1 MSKPLVI
8 PKLGMTMKEAK
19 IVEWK
24 AQEGE
29 WVEQG
34 RIVLVIETAKV
45 TYEVEA
51 PMAGFLHIVA
61 APGETLAVGE
71 PTAWLAESKE
81 ELSELQAR
89 EPVREVKVAAAS
101 PVEEPIPVPAR
112 ETSVTEGK
120 RVRISPAA
128 RKLAEMHDVDYTS
141 IVGTGPDGR
150 IVKEDVQRA
159 MAAGEVAAETAPA
172 QPHVEEWAGEIVDG
186 KRVKKSFRL
195 EGMRAAIAEHMVRSL
210 RTSAQV
216 TTTHEI
222 DMTEMIRIRESYL
235 TREEKIGTR
244 VSYTDLVTYVL
255 ARALKDVPMMN
266 ASLIDGRLIL
276 WEDINIGVAV
286 AIRLNELETGL
297 IVPVVRNADKKT
309 LMDLSREIKDLSQ
322 RARNLK
328 LQPDDLGAGTFTLTN
343 VGAFGNGWSIST
355 PIINQPEAAILGTG
369 VIEQRAVV
377 RNGEIVAR
385 PMMNCFLTFDHRI
398 LDGAPVAEFLG
409 RFKEFME
416 NPGLML
422 L

>member
-195 EGMRAAIAEHMVRSL
+195 EGMRAAIAEHMIRSL